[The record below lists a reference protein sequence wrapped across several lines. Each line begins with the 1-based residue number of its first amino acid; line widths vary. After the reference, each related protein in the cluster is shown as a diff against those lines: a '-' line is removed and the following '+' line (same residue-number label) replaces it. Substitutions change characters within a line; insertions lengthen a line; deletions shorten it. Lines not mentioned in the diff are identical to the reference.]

1 MSGSPKLIQPGNPPL
16 IWSNVEQAFRN
27 INQNFNDLYATIQ
40 ADGST
45 QVVNFSSLF
54 DDVSPGVTDIYSLGA
69 DAFRWKRM
77 YVSPYA
83 PTPDGEDNGVWLGN
97 AQIRG
102 ISDTVDLPLGSTVN
116 GDLIIDPNKTFFK
129 GAQVDSGNQVV
140 ADEFVDTLN
149 LNSGTAMQLVVDSA
163 AESITFNN
171 TGVTQAT
178 AGAGISVNSAT
189 GNVTITNSG
198 VTTVTNSA
206 GLPTGRSA
214 GAGIASTST
223 TGSITLTNTGILDVQ
238 GGFGITVSVD
248 PATGIANVVNTAP
261 AQVAFRTVVV
271 DGQTDIV
278 ADSTAD
284 TLTVEAG
291 YGTII
296 TTNAT
301 TDTVSIAVDQNI
313 DITGSV
319 FADNSTL
326 LVDAVDGVIR
336 GPIDTTGVLD
346 GELIGSVFGD
356 DSTKLVDAVESKI
369 VGNVDTSVVETN
381 LIISQGGNLNA
392 TGSNLVIGAANG
404 TSNGGTIIIGGGV
417 GTSGNGG
424 VVNIGGGLG
433 SAGDGGNLILGG
445 GNGSAGDGGRTS
457 LLGGTGSI
465 NGGDVYIYAGSGGSG
480 TAGSVFLEG
489 LVNLTNANIVGLK
502 ADLAGS
508 VFGDDSTLLVNAVD
522 NTLSASSFT
531 GNIFTST
538 IDSSDSSEITVVPAA
553 RFNSNVTVDNDL
565 IVGNIPG
572 YISLTTLKAE
582 VAAST
587 SFADFQSR
595 IAAL

>member
-1 MSGSPKLIQPGNPPL
+1 MSGSPKPIQPGNPPL

-77 YVSPYA
+77 YISPYA

-102 ISDTVDLPLGSTVN
+102 ISDTVDLPVGSTVN

-129 GAQVDSGNQVV
+129 GAQVDNGNQVV

-171 TGVTQAT
+171 TGVTQVT
-178 AGAGISVNSAT
+178 AGTGISVSSAT

-198 VTTVTNSA
+198 VTTVTNAA

-214 GAGIASTST
+214 GAGLASTSS

-291 YGTII
+291 YGALI

-301 TDTVSIAVDQNI
+301 TDTISIAIDQNI

-326 LVDAVDGVIR
+326 LVDAVDGIIR
-336 GPIDTTGVLD
+336 GPINSTGVLD
-346 GELIGSVFGD
+346 GELIGSVFADNSTRIINGIDGSVSANSLNITNVSTVENPWFLSYNSSTGEVTKFSSDVAALIAPTLQAAGLPVNTLLSGTLLAQGNDIDSPNLVNATGDLNGSIFAD
-356 DSTKLVDAVESKI
+356 DSTVM
-369 VGNVDTSVVETN
+369 
-381 LIISQGGNLNA
+381 
-392 TGSNLVIGAANG
+392 
-404 TSNGGTIIIGGGV
+404 
-417 GTSGNGG
+417 
-424 VVNIGGGLG
+424 
-433 SAGDGGNLILGG
+433 
-445 GNGSAGDGGRTS
+445 
-457 LLGGTGSI
+457 
-465 NGGDVYIYAGSGGSG
+465 
-480 TAGSVFLEG
+480 
-489 LVNLTNANIVGLK
+489 
-502 ADLAGS
+502 
-508 VFGDDSTLLVNAVD
+508 VNAVD
-522 NTLSASSFT
+522 NTLSANSIT

-538 IDSSDSSEITVVPAA
+538 IDSSDSSTITVVPAA
-553 RFNSNVTVDNDL
+553 VFNSDVTVENDL
-565 IVGNIPG
+565 IANNIPG
-572 YISLTTLKAE
+572 YVSLATLKAE

-587 SFADFQSR
+587 NFADFQAR

>member
-1 MSGSPKLIQPGNPPL
+1 MSGSPKPIQPGNPPL

-77 YVSPYA
+77 YISPYA
-83 PTPDGEDNGVWLGN
+83 PTPEGEDNGVWLGN

-102 ISDTVDLPLGSTVN
+102 ISDTVDLPVGSTVN

-129 GAQVDSGNQVV
+129 GAQVDNGNQVV

-171 TGVTQAT
+171 TGVTQVT
-178 AGAGISVNSAT
+178 AGTGISVSSAT

-198 VTTVTNSA
+198 VTTVTNAA

-214 GAGIASTST
+214 GAGLASTSS

-284 TLTVEAG
+284 TLTIEAG
-291 YGTII
+291 YGALI

-301 TDTVSIAVDQNI
+301 TDTINIAIDQNI

-326 LVDAVDGVIR
+326 LLDAVDGIIR
-336 GPIDTTGVLD
+336 GPINSTGVLD
-346 GELIGSVFGD
+346 GELIGSVFADNSTRIINGIDGSVSANSLNITNVSTVENPWFLSYNSSTGEVTKFSSDVAALIAPTLQAAGLPVNTLLSGTLLAQGNDIDSPNLVNATGDLNGSIFAD
-356 DSTKLVDAVESKI
+356 DSTVM
-369 VGNVDTSVVETN
+369 
-381 LIISQGGNLNA
+381 
-392 TGSNLVIGAANG
+392 
-404 TSNGGTIIIGGGV
+404 
-417 GTSGNGG
+417 
-424 VVNIGGGLG
+424 
-433 SAGDGGNLILGG
+433 
-445 GNGSAGDGGRTS
+445 
-457 LLGGTGSI
+457 
-465 NGGDVYIYAGSGGSG
+465 
-480 TAGSVFLEG
+480 
-489 LVNLTNANIVGLK
+489 
-502 ADLAGS
+502 
-508 VFGDDSTLLVNAVD
+508 VNAVD
-522 NTLSASSFT
+522 NTLSANSIT

-538 IDSSDSSEITVVPAA
+538 IDSSDSSTITVVPSVV
-553 RFNSNVTVDNDL
+553 FNSDVTVENDL
-565 IVGNIPG
+565 IANNIPG
-572 YISLTTLKAE
+572 YVSLATLKAE

-587 SFADFQSR
+587 NFADFQAR

>member
-1 MSGSPKLIQPGNPPL
+1 MSGSPKPIQPGNPPL

-77 YVSPYA
+77 YISPYA

-102 ISDTVDLPLGSTVN
+102 ISDTVDLPVGSTVN

-129 GAQVDSGNQVV
+129 GAQVDNGNQVV

-171 TGVTQAT
+171 TGVTQVT
-178 AGAGISVNSAT
+178 AGTGISVSSAT

-198 VTTVTNSA
+198 VTTVTNAA

-214 GAGIASTST
+214 GAGLASTSS

-284 TLTVEAG
+284 TLTIEAG
-291 YGTII
+291 YGALI

-301 TDTVSIAVDQNI
+301 TDTINIAIDQNI

-326 LVDAVDGVIR
+326 LLDAVDGIIR
-336 GPIDTTGVLD
+336 GPINSTGVLD
-346 GELIGSVFGD
+346 GELIGSVFADNSTRIINGIDGSVSANSLKITNVSTVENPWFLSYNSSTGEVTKFSADVAALIAPTLQAAGLPVNTLLSGTLLAQGNDIDSPNLVNATGDLNGSIFAD
-356 DSTKLVDAVESKI
+356 DSTVM
-369 VGNVDTSVVETN
+369 
-381 LIISQGGNLNA
+381 
-392 TGSNLVIGAANG
+392 
-404 TSNGGTIIIGGGV
+404 
-417 GTSGNGG
+417 
-424 VVNIGGGLG
+424 
-433 SAGDGGNLILGG
+433 
-445 GNGSAGDGGRTS
+445 
-457 LLGGTGSI
+457 
-465 NGGDVYIYAGSGGSG
+465 
-480 TAGSVFLEG
+480 
-489 LVNLTNANIVGLK
+489 
-502 ADLAGS
+502 
-508 VFGDDSTLLVNAVD
+508 VNAVD
-522 NTLSASSFT
+522 NTLSANSIT

-538 IDSSDSSEITVVPAA
+538 IDSSDSSTITVVPAA
-553 RFNSNVTVDNDL
+553 VFNSDVTVENDL
-565 IVGNIPG
+565 IANNIPG
-572 YISLTTLKAE
+572 YVSLATLKAE

-587 SFADFQSR
+587 NFADFQAR